1 MSQYLS
7 NRTRVAI
14 GHQVFEI
21 PSERVGEVIN
31 MLSRLQS
38 IQVAE
43 SSPRPNPV
51 YPPNSP
57 QYYQGISLING

>member
-7 NRTRVAI
+7 NRTRVAV

-31 MLSRLQS
+31 LLSRLQS

-43 SSPRPNPV
+43 SSPRPSQ

-57 QYYQGISLING
+57 QFYQGVSLING